1 MRPSGSSPYSSNSTK
16 ETPSSLRICRIAHY
30 LPPMVGGYQFHVQSL
45 TRWLANRGH
54 ETLLY
59 ALDGEIEEGPNVVVR
74 KLGFSAITFQPRKYL
89 ICSGYLNLGVLAR
102 RREIS
107 RFRPHLLHA
116 HGDHLEGFCL
126 ALLKKA
132 LGVPTII
139 TIHGARSD
147 RALHRWLG
155 RKAFRLVDRVI
166 VVSKALQQEL
176 LSLGVPERKINVIS
190 SGIDA
195 ASFRRSPL
203 EGLTNKSGRIKV
215 QILSVGRLHPV
226 KGYDVLIEALCEL
239 RQMAGDIVTRIV
251 GDGPEE
257 KRLRQLAEGRNI
269 YLDFVGR
276 LSPPDIRDLLARAD
290 LFVMPSV
297 NLGRQAEGTPTAI
310 LEAMAAGLPIVASDS
325 GGIRHLVEN
334 GVNGVLVPERD
345 PKALAQAIISLIENP
360 GRTHAMADAN
370 IVKAKKSD
378 WSVVG
383 ERVEQLYRE
392 VLRKNEISRRAPKT

>member
-1 MRPSGSSPYSSNSTK
+1 
-16 ETPSSLRICRIAHY
+16 
-30 LPPMVGGYQFHVQSL
+30 
-45 TRWLANRGH
+45 
-54 ETLLY
+54 
-59 ALDGEIEEGPNVVVR
+59 
-74 KLGFSAITFQPRKYL
+74 
-89 ICSGYLNLGVLAR
+89 
-102 RREIS
+102 
-107 RFRPHLLHA
+107 
-116 HGDHLEGFCL
+116 
-126 ALLKKA
+126 LKKA